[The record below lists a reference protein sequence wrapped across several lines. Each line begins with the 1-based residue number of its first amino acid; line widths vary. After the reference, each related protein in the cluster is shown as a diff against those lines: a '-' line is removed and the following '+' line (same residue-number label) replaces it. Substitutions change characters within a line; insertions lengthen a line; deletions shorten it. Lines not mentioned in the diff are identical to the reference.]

1 MMNDAEAR
9 RDAGGEP
16 IVLRQNTEI
25 TADQVRTMVAE
36 HYAAKGLAFH
46 PSHVVLN
53 VHDSAV
59 GLGSTRDAGFDGAT
73 IRLPRTLAERAE
85 AEGMPSVLELKP
97 AAVAAIVAGR
107 VGPAIGCDLSAGSVD
122 WKVMGSGGNGFN
134 GHLVHLTG
142 AAVRTTVRA

>member
-1 MMNDAEAR
+1 MMNDAQAR
-9 RDAGGEP
+9 LDAGREP

-25 TADQVRTMVAE
+25 AADQIRTMVTE
-36 HYAAKGLAFH
+36 HYAARGLAFH

-73 IRLPRTLAERAE
+73 IRLPASLARSAE

-97 AAVAAIVAGR
+97 AAVAAIVADR
-107 VGPAIGCDLSAGSVD
+107 VGRAIGRNVPVGNVD
-122 WKVMGSGGNGFN
+122 WKVMGSGGSGY
-134 GHLVHLTG
+134 GSHLAALT
-142 AAVRTTVRA
+142 AASIRTTVTA